1 MTVPTINVAPFGL
14 PKNGFP
20 QLNRNVGSAP
30 STMSEHTSS
39 GDPEAARAAADAR
52 VEQDS
57 LKQSSAGSRVTVPPE
72 STLGRWVQALK
83 CATHSS
89 AFKQLEDMFGGYGA
103 FTHIESNKGEIWFDG
118 GSNKINSDSPELN
131 DIPGGKALFDNLM
144 VIAKKL
150 APYGTLSRRDVYQR
164 DWPGHTPN
172 TVDSNVVRQFIYGQ
186 RPKAL
191 PDHHVPAEILNKT
204 GEAET
209 QHNLL
214 AALKEQ
220 IEAPGAKPDLESI
233 VVEIAPHS
241 VFWREDQ
248 PQPVTMNLKQLMAA
262 YGLHVPTTLEALAN
276 LERVLFAPP
285 LSAPREGNCGGL
297 LTKSVPLGE
306 DAQEKIVETVSAWK
320 ALQTQVPL
328 DAEGKA
334 PSLFEYLKRAVPE
347 SVRALAATHPEAFLN
362 ALIDTHQARA
372 LGKQLQEAIGALPT
386 ATSGQEALLTA
397 LGLEANRSSAGVERD
412 HLAGYNLRQQDNV
425 GRTPAEIVKRFETHM
440 ESIVGP
446 EMAKVAAYQLLA
458 MSAPEFLVK
467 DVPPSVVFGSLQWV
481 MFSAEVFRREQSTPG
496 SSAGK
501 RYDQI
506 REHGALEPVALEQE
520 YQSKAA
526 AVQAV
531 VDWGIAK
538 GIIKQNSEG
547 YSAETIASVT
557 AAMEAEANRLAAT
570 LKGITA
576 SLPTRRE
583 LALAELTRVYGEE
596 HAHLFEKQILTRQSG
611 ISSLT
616 DSLLNLYMSGT
627 LDASWNSTISTF
639 PNEVL
644 HPGMK
649 ALPDIKKDFFEKFD
663 AYTDSFSKTA
673 GEMFQYHV
681 SQLRDEDRKRF
692 EFGGVET
699 RYLSQVEASD
709 FPKDS
714 ESNALFQMF
723 GSGAFLIT
731 TALKG
736 ETVKYIYSPQS
747 GGIIKEGDPLPGV
760 PEGWSVKSSRRA
772 PFFSL
777 NVGAERYGLTTIW
790 STGGANEL
798 EEPHT
803 LKPRNTSSERSG
815 MFARQISHLYKHA
828 VGQLKDAA
836 NGMSDSEK
844 SSDRAKIFNNF
855 ILSLLPFHDLVK
867 NIIEGNK
874 HDAAVSGVF
883 DFIGLFNPAAKG
895 GFKAASVGAK
905 GVSSS
910 LTFLKGAAKSGLKA
924 ANPLGAVYDVGSGLF
939 KLGKTALNA
948 GGPVTLSSFANKLR
962 ISGRGW
968 SIPHGG
974 SKQSIAEGTY
984 RRAGERSSNTP
995 VVAGKQG
1002 NNWYALD
1009 LQTLKPYGPVLKDF
1023 TPITVKELRNLRYD
1037 MGTSIKDGSGP
1048 VETVGEFQ
1056 ENESGPTPPEQPSHL
1071 QAAR

>member
-1 MTVPTINVAPFGL
+1 M
-14 PKNGFP
+14 
-20 QLNRNVGSAP
+20 
-30 STMSEHTSS
+30 
-39 GDPEAARAAADAR
+39 
-52 VEQDS
+52 
-57 LKQSSAGSRVTVPPE
+57 
-72 STLGRWVQALK
+72 GRWVDALRF
-83 CATHSS
+83 ATHSS

-103 FTHIESNKGEIWFDG
+103 FTHIEPNKGEILFDG
-118 GSNKINSDSPELN
+118 GLNKINRDSPELN
-131 DIPGGKALFDNLM
+131 DIPGGKALFDNMM

-150 APYGTLSRRDVYQR
+150 APYGALSRRDVYQLGR
-164 DWPGHTPN
+164 PGPTPN
-172 TVDSNVVRQFIYGQ
+172 TVDSNVVGQFIYGQ
-186 RPKAL
+186 RPKTL
-191 PDHHVPAEILNKT
+191 PDHHVPAEILSKT

-214 AALKEQ
+214 AALKKQ

-248 PQPVTMNLKQLMAA
+248 PQPVTINLKQLMAA
-262 YGLHVPTTLEALAN
+262 YGLQVPTTLEALAN

-306 DAQEKIVETVSAWK
+306 DAQKKIVETVSAWK

-347 SVRALAATHPEAFLN
+347 SLRALAATHPEAFLK
-362 ALIDTHQARA
+362 ALIDTPQARA

-397 LGLEANRSSAGVERD
+397 LGLEANRSSAGLERD
-412 HLAGYNLRQQDNV
+412 HLAGYNLRQPGNV
-425 GRTPAEIVKRFETHM
+425 GRTPAEIVNGFETYM
-440 ESIVGP
+440 EGIVGP

-467 DVPPSVVFGSLQWV
+467 GVPPSVVFGSLQWV

-506 REHGALEPVALEQE
+506 RAHGALEPVTLEQE

-538 GIIKQNSEG
+538 GIIEENSEG
-547 YSAETIASVT
+547 YSAEAIANVT
-557 AAMEAEANRLAAT
+557 AAMEEEANRLAAT
-570 LKGITA
+570 LKSITA
-576 SLPTRRE
+576 SLPIRRE

-596 HAHLFEKQILTRQSG
+596 HAHLFEKQLLTRQSG
-611 ISSLT
+611 ISRLT

-627 LDASWNSTISTF
+627 LNPSWNSTVSTF
-639 PNEVL
+639 PNEIL

-649 ALPDIKKDFFEKFD
+649 KLPDIKKDFFDKFD
-663 AYTDSFSKTA
+663 AYTDSFSQAA

-692 EFGGVET
+692 EFGGVEM
-699 RYLSQVEASD
+699 RYLSQAEGPN
-709 FPKDS
+709 FPKGS
-714 ESNALFQMF
+714 ESNALFEAF

-731 TALKG
+731 TVVND
-736 ETVKYIYSPQS
+736 ERVKYIYSPLL
-747 GGIIKEGDPLPGV
+747 GRIIKEGDPLPGV
-760 PEGWSVKSSRRA
+760 PEGWSVKFSNRA
-772 PFFSL
+772 PLFSVS
-777 NVGAERYGLTTIW
+777 VGGKRYGLKTIW
-790 STGGANEL
+790 RTGGANEVD
-798 EEPHT
+798 EPHT

-815 MFARQISHLYKHA
+815 KFARHISYIYKHA
-828 VGQLKDAA
+828 VSQLKDAA

-844 SSDRAKIFNNF
+844 RSAREKIFNNF

-874 HDAAVSGVF
+874 HDAVVSGVF

-895 GFKAASVGAK
+895 GFIAASVGAK
-905 GVSSS
+905 GVSSA
-910 LTFLKGAAKSGLKA
+910 LTFLKGAAKAGLKA

-939 KLGKTALNA
+939 KLSKTALNA
-948 GGPVTLSSFANKLR
+948 GGAVTLSSLANKLR

-968 SIPHGG
+968 DIPHGG
-974 SKQSIAEGTY
+974 SKQTIAEGTY
-984 RRAGERSSNTP
+984 RRPGERSSNTP
-995 VVAGKQG
+995 VVAVKQG

-1009 LQTLKPYGPVLKDF
+1009 FQTLKPYGPVLNDF

-1037 MGTSIKDGSGP
+1037 IGTSVKDGSGP

-1056 ENESGPTPPEQPSHL
+1056 SDTAP
-1071 QAAR
+1071 AAFSAAGSPVGVGKTTRTA